1 MMKVKVCGMKHPE
14 NIQSLSKLDI
24 DYMGFIFYQN
34 SARYTSYIPTV
45 DFPEAIQKV
54 GVFVNATP
62 DFIAEKVALG
72 LDAIQLHGLESPS
85 FCEMIKNMGLPLFKA
100 FGISENF
107 KWESLASY
115 LDCVDY
121 FLFDTKSNDYGGT
134 GKVFEW
140 SVLKDYSYQ
149 KPYFLSGGLSL
160 DNIETS
166 LKIQDE
172 RLIGLDLNSKF
183 EISPGLKDIEQV
195 KKALKIL
202 KNE

>member
-1 MMKVKVCGMKHPE
+1 MKVKVCGMKDPE

-24 DYMGFIFYQN
+24 DYMGFIFYEN
-34 SARYTSYIPTV
+34 SARYTSDIPTV
-45 DFPEAIQKV
+45 DFPETIQKV
-54 GVFVNATP
+54 GVFVNATS
-62 DFIAEKVALG
+62 DFIAEKVTLG

-85 FCEMIKNMGLPLFKA
+85 FCEIIKKMNLPLFKA
-100 FGISENF
+100 FGISESF
-107 KWESLASY
+107 KWESLAPY
-115 LDCVDY
+115 LDFVDY

-134 GKVFEW
+134 GKVFDW
-140 SVLKDYSYQ
+140 SVLQKYSYP

-172 RLIGLDLNSKF
+172 RLVGLDLNSRF
-183 EISPGLKDIEQV
+183 EIYPGLKDIEQV